1 GSRADFV
8 DKAKQPLPPIGAPVE
23 AASAVEKALPPPP
36 STGDSEAPVAP
47 QIEEQPQAA
56 EQPKPPAAPIACPLV
71 LLIGGPGSG
80 RRRVCRELARRYD
93 FQAVCFGDLARGATA
108 KDSLTNSAALALL
121 TDALGRLPVD
131 CQGVFVEGFPWNE
144 AQLGELLLQVQSIKC
159 ALLLDFHEAALR
171 KRLED
176 RAVPADEAAA
186 RLEKFRSATLPVC
199 RHLDDE
205 GKLLLLPV
213 DGEPGDGAADAGV
226 SVVAGDAVALL
237 ERVLGAPSKPAA
249 ETSAP
254 AAPHPTGPQLY
265 IRTLDF
271 DVESA
276 TESVERDTDLPACPI
291 LLLLGGPGSGRSALC
306 RRLAAAFDGFV
317 RVDARDALGG
327 DSDADSDNR
336 PDGRVEAEALRR
348 LLSSTALAGA
358 RCVLL
363 EGYPTCEADLR
374 DACAR
379 LGRPDLAVLIDCS
392 ETGLLARL
400 ASLPEEDVAARLRY
414 FKEETLPVVRS
425 LDAAGRLSVID
436 GDRSEEAVL
445 ADLKA
450 LIDFPRPLVVL
461 ALLIAWTAC
470 SGLWPALAVSDRVSS
485 FRNQLSNNSLER
497 ELITKLVDK
506 YTQTG
511 LLGRPVNTTGDLLEI
526 NFGLAIIQILDL
538 DENKQLLRTNC
549 WVRYTW
555 LDRHLKWEGERGYER
570 FQNITQVRLEPDS
583 VWKPDIQLYNFAD
596 TRPEEK
602 RTARVVVYWSGEV
615 LWHPQSLFKSTCA
628 VEIQYFPFDTQL
640 CALEFGSWTYDMTQI
655 NLTWVGYEPLSR
667 FPIPLGQLKAEN
679 SENTGCMLKR
689 KMELGGELGSGGGGS
704 QLDRWGAASPKKRT
718 KVQPAVAREWPRRM
732 GQGISWGE
740 EYEPNQYEPSPY
752 IDFTNYIKS
761 KEWITD
767 GQEDFEIRPSL
778 RRRQVRSKMRCTR
791 VKFQD
796 ENGHEYSRTYQRLV
810 YKIRIRRNPAF
821 YLSIL
826 VLPCLLLSC
835 LTWVIFWLPPESPAK
850 MQLGMNIFVAFFI
863 LMLLLAK
870 TTPSAVRNF
879 PYIGYFYGL
888 NMVLIT
894 LSTFLAAIVLN
905 LYMRADS
912 RGPMHPALR
921 RGIVDGLGRL
931 LLVRQAVPLQEPSSE
946 SKPDPAAPDERR
958 RQQQPET
965 AAAAQKL
972 QQKSPM
978 SNFDGAV
985 AGVAGGQVERDVRE
999 IRQLFRVYVGR
1010 LKDRER
1016 RCQAAMEWRTLAIV
1030 LDRLFFTAYV
1040 ICILVA
1046 IIICL
1051 PRPDT
1056 EITEIDSVGAPETDS
1071 CQHMSAAY

>member
-1 GSRADFV
+1 M
-8 DKAKQPLPPIGAPVE
+8 
-23 AASAVEKALPPPP
+23 
-36 STGDSEAPVAP
+36 P
-47 QIEEQPQAA
+47 Q
-56 EQPKPPAAPIACPLV
+56 
-71 LLIGGPGSG
+71 
-80 RRRVCRELARRYD
+80 
-93 FQAVCFGDLARGATA
+93 
-108 KDSLTNSAALALL
+108 
-121 TDALGRLPVD
+121 
-131 CQGVFVEGFPWNE
+131 
-144 AQLGELLLQVQSIKC
+144 
-159 ALLLDFHEAALR
+159 
-171 KRLED
+171 
-176 RAVPADEAAA
+176 
-186 RLEKFRSATLPVC
+186 
-199 RHLDDE
+199 
-205 GKLLLLPV
+205 
-213 DGEPGDGAADAGV
+213 
-226 SVVAGDAVALL
+226 
-237 ERVLGAPSKPAA
+237 
-249 ETSAP
+249 
-254 AAPHPTGPQLY
+254 
-265 IRTLDF
+265 
-271 DVESA
+271 
-276 TESVERDTDLPACPI
+276 
-291 LLLLGGPGSGRSALC
+291 
-306 RRLAAAFDGFV
+306 
-317 RVDARDALGG
+317 
-327 DSDADSDNR
+327 
-336 PDGRVEAEALRR
+336 
-348 LLSSTALAGA
+348 
-358 RCVLL
+358 
-363 EGYPTCEADLR
+363 
-374 DACAR
+374 
-379 LGRPDLAVLIDCS
+379 
-392 ETGLLARL
+392 
-400 ASLPEEDVAARLRY
+400 
-414 FKEETLPVVRS
+414 
-425 LDAAGRLSVID
+425 
-436 GDRSEEAVL
+436 
-445 ADLKA
+445 
-450 LIDFPRPLVVL
+450 PRPLVVL

-655 NLTWVGYEPLSR
+655 NLTWVGY
-667 FPIPLGQLKAEN
+667 
-679 SENTGCMLKR
+679 
-689 KMELGGELGSGGGGS
+689 
-704 QLDRWGAASPKKRT
+704 
-718 KVQPAVAREWPRRM
+718 
-732 GQGISWGE
+732 

-965 AAAAQKL
+965 VAAAQKL

>member
-1 GSRADFV
+1 VTMADAKEYITKREIPQLFECLMTALMYHRPTDHLSFIQECVERVKLHGVSSVRWDLFLEEGGGGANKAGRQLPPVTPPGSSRASSRAGSRADFV

-23 AASAVEKALPPPP
+23 AASAVEKAPPPPP

-56 EQPKPPAAPIACPLV
+56 EQSKPPAAPIACPLV

-121 TDALGRLPVD
+121 TDALGRLPAD

-213 DGEPGDGAADAGV
+213 DGEPGDGAADADV

-317 RVDARDALGG
+317 RVDARNALGG

-348 LLSSTALAGA
+348 LLSSPALAGA

-450 LIDFPRPLVVL
+450 LIDF
-461 ALLIAWTAC
+461 
-470 SGLWPALAVSDRVSS
+470 
-485 FRNQLSNNSLER
+485 
-497 ELITKLVDK
+497 
-506 YTQTG
+506 
-511 LLGRPVNTTGDLLEI
+511 
-526 NFGLAIIQILDL
+526 
-538 DENKQLLRTNC
+538 
-549 WVRYTW
+549 
-555 LDRHLKWEGERGYER
+555 
-570 FQNITQVRLEPDS
+570 
-583 VWKPDIQLYNFAD
+583 
-596 TRPEEK
+596 
-602 RTARVVVYWSGEV
+602 
-615 LWHPQSLFKSTCA
+615 
-628 VEIQYFPFDTQL
+628 
-640 CALEFGSWTYDMTQI
+640 
-655 NLTWVGYEPLSR
+655 
-667 FPIPLGQLKAEN
+667 
-679 SENTGCMLKR
+679 
-689 KMELGGELGSGGGGS
+689 
-704 QLDRWGAASPKKRT
+704 
-718 KVQPAVAREWPRRM
+718 
-732 GQGISWGE
+732 
-740 EYEPNQYEPSPY
+740 
-752 IDFTNYIKS
+752 
-761 KEWITD
+761 
-767 GQEDFEIRPSL
+767 
-778 RRRQVRSKMRCTR
+778 
-791 VKFQD
+791 
-796 ENGHEYSRTYQRLV
+796 
-810 YKIRIRRNPAF
+810 
-821 YLSIL
+821 
-826 VLPCLLLSC
+826 
-835 LTWVIFWLPPESPAK
+835 VIF
-850 MQLGMNIFVAFFI
+850 N
-863 LMLLLAK
+863 
-870 TTPSAVRNF
+870 
-879 PYIGYFYGL
+879 
-888 NMVLIT
+888 
-894 LSTFLAAIVLN
+894 
-905 LYMRADS
+905 
-912 RGPMHPALR
+912 R
-921 RGIVDGLGRL
+921 R
-931 LLVRQAVPLQEPSSE
+931 
-946 SKPDPAAPDERR
+946 
-958 RQQQPET
+958 
-965 AAAAQKL
+965 
-972 QQKSPM
+972 
-978 SNFDGAV
+978 
-985 AGVAGGQVERDVRE
+985 
-999 IRQLFRVYVGR
+999 
-1010 LKDRER
+1010 
-1016 RCQAAMEWRTLAIV
+1016 
-1030 LDRLFFTAYV
+1030 
-1040 ICILVA
+1040 
-1046 IIICL
+1046 
-1051 PRPDT
+1051 
-1056 EITEIDSVGAPETDS
+1056 
-1071 CQHMSAAY
+1071 